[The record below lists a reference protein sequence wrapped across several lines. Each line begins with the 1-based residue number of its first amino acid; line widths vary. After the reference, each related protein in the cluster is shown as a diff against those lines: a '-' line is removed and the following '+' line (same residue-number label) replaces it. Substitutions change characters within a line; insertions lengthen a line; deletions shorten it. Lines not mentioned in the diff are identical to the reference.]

1 MSTRRRAAVFSL
13 AAWLLPNTLFAQG
26 TGRLSSVV
34 QDASRSGVSNAAI
47 RLTLAGGRET
57 VLASETSRDGGFT
70 LVGVPP
76 GLFDLQ
82 VQKPGFTTQTFR
94 GVKVDPSRETTL
106 PPILLQVSPLA
117 EMVEVKA
124 RELTVQT
131 GNAEVSS
138 TLSAEQIQRLPVLDR
153 NVLSLIDTQAG
164 TASYHSNHTMIN
176 GQRTAFTQIEL
187 DGVGLQEGLL
197 RTTSLDSLPNQLLIG
212 QVAEVTIVS
221 SNPSA
226 AMGGGGSYVSFVT
239 PSGNNELHGNLY
251 WYNRVSA
258 LAANSWF
265 NNRDGVKKPYLN
277 RNQAGFAL
285 GGPIWKDKLLFYTN
299 YEGIRRKDRITS
311 TLPIPTADTRRG
323 VFIYEDV
330 NRQLRKVD
338 VLAAAG
344 AGIDPYIHRLLSQ
357 VPGPERINNLRVGG
371 DGPDGQ
377 PRNTGGYSFSKR
389 NNEYFDNLSVKL
401 DYLSSSRHMVAGT
414 LAWNQD
420 LADQPEITS
429 ELSEIPKVTSKVAA
443 RLLSLAWR
451 WNPEAAL
458 TNELQGGFNRA
469 RVAFRT
475 SEQFSSFLVEP
486 SFFVNPVNSFRA
498 QGRSTETLTLSDN
511 ASWVRGLHSF
521 QWGGRAQQ
529 IRAQLYSERGTIPS
543 YTLGIGTG
551 HAGLSEAQLPGVT
564 SGDLN
569 AANTLLAT
577 LAGYVTRYT
586 QTFNVKD
593 RQSGFVSGA
602 PSLRNY
608 VLDSYASYL
617 QDRWRLR
624 PGLTFN
630 LGVRYEYLPVV
641 DERDSLALLPVVE
654 NNNPLATLLSNAT
667 LDFAGSAAGRP
678 LHRADRNN
686 FAPNVGLAWDLFGNG
701 RTALRAGY
709 SIHYVN
715 DEVIRVL
722 QDNTSTNAGLTAVS
736 DKSGLS
742 GRISSGLPPVT
753 VPVYKVPRRF
763 ADNQQLSRSSGF
775 GLPDPG
781 LQVPYLQAWNLSLQ
795 QEIKGFFVEARY
807 VGNHGVKLL
816 RVVDFNQVIIRENGF
831 LDDFLRARQN
841 GNLARTTTGVFDPG
855 YNPAIAGSLPLQV
868 FPRLVN
874 GGLLESSD
882 TRYWI
887 DSGQPGQLAYLY
899 HLNQLSGPIQFF
911 PNPLALALNI
921 VTNHSQSSYNAFQ
934 FEVLTR
940 RKRGLTLQSNYTFS
954 KTLSDAEGSQPIRWE
969 PFTDN
974 RNPKIERHRP
984 PWDINHALKANFVY
998 DLPLG
1003 NGKRLN
1009 YRPLRRLL
1017 EGWGISGILLWQ
1029 TGRPFG
1035 IVSTRGGVNRSGYG
1049 GYIGAVS
1056 TLTKPQLDKVFRFR
1070 MTPSGPY
1077 YVAPEVLGP
1086 DGRPTS
1092 PEGRP
1097 SFPGQVFFHPEPGQ
1111 LGNLQMNLLT
1121 PPAVVNFDLG
1131 AMKRT
1136 RIRENH
1142 WLELR
1147 MEGSNFFNHPS
1158 FILGTQTVASPT
1170 FGRIED
1176 TRFDPRR
1183 IQFSLHYRF

>member
-1 MSTRRRAAVFSL
+1 MSTCRRGVFFFL
-13 AAWLLPNTLFAQG
+13 AAWLIPNLLFAQG

-34 QDASRSGVSNAAI
+34 QDASRSGVPNAAI

-76 GLFDLQ
+76 GLYDLQ
-82 VQKPGFTTQTFR
+82 VQKSGFTTRTFR
-94 GVKVDPSRETTL
+94 GVKIDPSRETTL
-106 PPILLQVSPLA
+106 PPILLQVSPLS
-117 EMVEVKA
+117 EVVEVKA

-131 GNAEVSS
+131 SNAEVAS

-164 TASYHSNHTMIN
+164 TASYHPGHTMIN

-197 RTTSLDSLPNQLLIG
+197 RTTSLDSVPNQLLIG
-212 QVAEVTIVS
+212 QVAEVTVVT

-226 AMGGGGSYVSFVT
+226 AMGGGGSYVGFVT
-239 PSGNNELHGNLY
+239 PSGSNEFHGNLY

-265 NNRDGVKKPYLN
+265 NNRDGFKKPYLN

-299 YEGIRRKDRITS
+299 YEAIRRKDRIAS
-311 TLPIPTADTRRG
+311 TLGIPTADARRG
-323 VFIYEDV
+323 IFTYEDV

-338 VLAAAG
+338 VLQAAG
-344 AGIDPYIHRLLSQ
+344 VTTDPYIQRLLSQ
-357 VPGPERINNLRVGG
+357 VPGPEKINNQRIGG
-371 DGPDGQ
+371 DGPDGS
-377 PRNTGGYSFSKR
+377 PRNVGGYTYSKR
-389 NNEYFDNLSVKL
+389 NNEYFDNLSFKL
-401 DYLSSSRHMVAGT
+401 EYLPKPRHT
-414 LAWNQD
+414 LAGSWVWNHD
-420 LADQPEITS
+420 DAYQPEIWQDF
-429 ELSEIPKVTSKVAA
+429 SEIPQVSSSVRA
-443 RLLSLAWR
+443 RLLSLSWR
-451 WNPEAAL
+451 WNPAAMF
-458 TNELQGGFNRA
+458 TNELQGGFNQA
-469 RVAFRT
+469 TLDFRN
-475 SEQFSSFLVEP
+475 SQEFGPFIIYPSFLP
-486 SFFVNPVNSFRA
+486 SPVNQTRPQRRWTETFALGNNASLMRGRHLLQFGVRTQ
-498 QGRSTETLTLSDN
+498 QGRAE
-511 ASWVRGLHSF
+511 
-521 QWGGRAQQ
+521 
-529 IRAQLYSERGTIPS
+529 LYNERGTIPT
-543 YTLGIGTG
+543 YTLGIGT
-551 HAGLSEAQLPGVT
+551 ASPGLTETQLPGIN
-564 SGDLN
+564 SSDLN
-569 AANTLLAT
+569 AANLVLADH
-577 LAGYVTRYT
+577 AGCVNSYT
-586 QTFNVKD
+586 QTFNVTD
-593 RQSGFVSGA
+593 RQSGFVPGA
-602 PSLRNY
+602 PSLRHY
-608 VLDSYASYL
+608 TLDSYAAYV
-617 QDRWRLR
+617 QDRLRWR

-630 LGVRYEYLPVV
+630 LGLRYEYLPPVS
-641 DERDSLALLPVVE
+641 ERDSLSLLPVVE
-654 NNNPLATLLSNAT
+654 NSNLLATLLSNAT
-667 LDFAGSAAGRP
+667 LDFAGSEAGRP
-678 LHRADRNN
+678 LHRPDRNN
-686 FAPNVGLAWDLFGNG
+686 FAPNAGLAWDIFGNG

-736 DKSGLS
+736 DKTGLS

-753 VPVYKVPRRF
+753 APVYRVPRRF
-763 ADNQQLSRSSGF
+763 KDNQQLSRSSSF
-775 GLPDPG
+775 GMPDPN
-781 LQVPYLQAWNLSLQ
+781 LQVPYLQEWNISLQ
-795 QEIKGFFVEARY
+795 QEIKGLFVEARY

-816 RVVDFNQVIIRENGF
+816 RVIDVNQVIIGENGF

-841 GNLARTTTGVFDPG
+841 GNLARVATGVF
-855 YNPAIAGSLPLQV
+855 NPAYTPQITGSQPLLL
-868 FPRLVN
+868 FPLLVDGGRLN
-874 GGLLESSD
+874 NSD
-882 TRYWI
+882 IRSLI
-887 DSGQPGQLAYLY
+887 DTGQPGQLAYIY
-899 HLNQLSGPIQFF
+899 HLNQLNGLVQFF

-921 VTNHSQSSYNAFQ
+921 VTNHSHSSYNAFQ

-974 RNPKIERHRP
+974 RNPHIERRRP
-984 PWDINHALKANFVY
+984 PWDINHAMKANFVY

-1056 TLTKPQLDKVFRFR
+1056 TLSKPQLDKVFHFR
-1070 MTPSGPY
+1070 MTPQGPSF
-1077 YVAPEVLGP
+1077 VSADVVGP
-1086 DGRPTS
+1086 DGRAAAL
-1092 PEGRP
+1092 EGAP
-1097 SFPGQVFFHPEPGQ
+1097 PFPGQVFFNPEPGQ

-1121 PPAVVNFDLG
+1121 GPSRFHFDFGVL
-1131 AMKRT
+1131 KRT
-1136 RIRENH
+1136 RLRENH

-1147 MEGSNFFNHPS
+1147 MEISNFFNHPVFS
-1158 FILGTQTVASPT
+1158 FGSQDPNQPT
-1170 FGRIED
+1170 FGRID
-1176 TRFDPRR
+1176 GSAFDPRR